1 MDSTVLDGE
10 NYLNLV
16 TFKRD
21 GSGVETPVW
30 FANIGGLLYVFT
42 AGDAYKVKRLRRD
55 SRVRVAPCS
64 MSGRV
69 TGPWLPGSARLVDET
84 ACEAEAYVAL
94 GAKYGWQMKLVDW
107 LSRLGGRIDE
117 RRIIEINLDAEDR

>member
-42 AGDAYKVKRLRRD
+42 AGDAYKVKRLRGDARIRNLHHAD
-55 SRVRVAPCS
+55 VRLHRAVRAGMRVAS
-64 MSGRV
+64 RDGVEQR
-69 TGPWLPGSARLVDET
+69 RL
-84 ACEAEAYVAL
+84 A
-94 GAKYGWQMKLVDW
+94 
-107 LSRLGGRIDE
+107 
-117 RRIIEINLDAEDR
+117 